1 MRAGGYRL
9 FFITK
14 RSEVTKQS
22 PPPHIDHRDMYRLR
36 KQLTTGYFLLWHRG
50 ELRSPAFNPC
60 VNKCGLTAFALDFR
74 RI

>member
-22 PPPHIDHRDMYRLR
+22 LPPHIDHRDMYRLR

-60 VNKCGLTAFALDFR
+60 VNKWEFVEAAL
-74 RI
+74 